1 MSFAMSS
8 TYDDTDVLSS
18 SNTTTGLLYDFLGL
32 FRNLDNAS
40 KGQTITHT
48 GQAWE
53 KSEKKTFL

>member
-1 MSFAMSS
+1 MSS